1 MKTLLA
7 ALLVAAP
14 VFSHAYTTWEDT
26 IDFNP
31 NPWITTSNSYTFTHD
46 LTNNGANSFDP
57 IADQITKYSL
67 TIKVFDNNKDFDVV
81 VIDQPGF
88 WGDAAT
94 LFWKSDSLTTGHS
107 YEGLL
112 SMNNDGKLKV
122 TISTFLFGDFYLDSS
137 YLKAQGKDN
146 ASAVPEPSSVALL
159 AAGLLGIVVMRRA
172 ARSKD

>member
-31 NPWITTSNSYTFTHD
+31 NPWITTSKSYTFTHD

-57 IADQITKYSL
+57 TTDLIKTYSL
-67 TIKVFDNNKDFDVV
+67 EIKVFDNKKDFDVV
-81 VIDQPGF
+81 IIDQPGF
-88 WGDAAT
+88 WGDATT
-94 LFWKSDSLTTGHS
+94 LIWKSDSIKTGYS

-112 SMNNDGKLKV
+112 SLNNDGKLKV
-122 TISTFLFGDFYLDSS
+122 TISSFLFGDFYLDKS
-137 YLKAQGKDN
+137 YLKAKGEEN
-146 ASAVPEPSSVALL
+146 VTAVPEPSSVALL